1 LNRPPAISDPH
12 AVAAEVRGRVEAS
25 VRSLNVSAVAP
36 GFLDRMEKFAETLAL
51 WGAKMN
57 LTARPSDPAE
67 VAFHII
73 DSLMPIALNSE
84 ASAYPMRAIFG
95 RAQRVLDIGSGA
107 GFPGLVLASASAA
120 HFTLVES
127 RRKRASFLRTASAE
141 MGLSNVTVEQRR
153 LSPADLN
160 GDFDIAMT
168 IALGPLAD
176 FYALATA
183 ALVKGGTAILYA
195 NPNQRLDQSSA
206 RAVGLGAEAR
216 IPYELRRDRATVS
229 RVLVLWRKL

>member
-1 LNRPPAISDPH
+1 MNRPPAISDPH
-12 AVAAEVRGRVEAS
+12 AVAAEVRSRVEAS

-73 DSLMPIALNSE
+73 DSLMPIALDSE
-84 ASAYPMRAIFG
+84 VGAYPMRAIFG
-95 RAQRVLDIGSGA
+95 PAQRVLDIGSGA
-107 GFPGLVLASASAA
+107 GFPGLVLAGASAA
-120 HFTLVES
+120 HFTLAES

-168 IALGPLAD
+168 MALGPLAD
-176 FYALATA
+176 FYAMAAA

-195 NPNQRLDQSSA
+195 NPNQRLDQASA

-216 IPYELRRDRATVS
+216 VAYQLRRGAAVVS